1 MLQDNG
7 MLPIFFFE
15 HFYAG
20 RTEFSVSVLITVRV
34 IIAIIDC
41 LL

>member
-15 HFYAG
+15 CFDAG
-20 RTEFSVSVLITVRV
+20 STEFNAPVLITVRV
-34 IIAIIDC
+34 IIAIMDC